1 MPEDE
6 EEPAPAVRA
15 EQSTVMGEQT
25 TIVQN
30 EEEAFAL
37 EPLDI
42 THIGQCYLMLAYLI
56 CFTPERSP
64 ESKATFNTLELVPL
78 KTKTTINSPRR
89 ASPSF

>member
-42 THIGQCYLMLAYLI
+42 THIGQCYVNIIQQYLTCVI
-56 CFTPERSP
+56 DIFGH
-64 ESKATFNTLELVPL
+64 
-78 KTKTTINSPRR
+78 
-89 ASPSF
+89 

>member
-1 MPEDE
+1 MERRLVHMPEDE

-25 TIVQN
+25 TLVQN

-42 THIGQCYLMLAYLI
+42 THIGQYYLMLFNWLQAYMLSLATLI
-56 CFTPERSP
+56 G
-64 ESKATFNTLELVPL
+64 TF
-78 KTKTTINSPRR
+78 IMQGNSPCFQMMI
-89 ASPSF
+89 S

>member
-25 TIVQN
+25 TLVQN

-42 THIGQCYLMLAYLI
+42 THIGQYYLML
-56 CFTPERSP
+56 
-64 ESKATFNTLELVPL
+64 FN
-78 KTKTTINSPRR
+78 
-89 ASPSF
+89 